1 MQATWTIGYQ
11 DFAGRAFTRVVNMGQ
26 GDTAAQFIA
35 SDLGSNLLM
44 QDGPSLGCGK
54 QAFSPKGAI
63 LQLLAG
69 RTLISAI
76 PNI

>member
-1 MQATWTIGYQ
+1 MQATWTICYQ
-11 DFAGRAFTRVVNMGQ
+11 DFAGCAFTRVVNMNQ
-26 GDTAAQFIA
+26 GDTAARFVA
-35 SDLGSNLLM
+35 SDLGSNLPM

-69 RTLISAI
+69 RTLVSAT